1 MSAGPFSLDFFV
13 NTAILGF
20 LGCFFYYLCL
30 YYGYAQ
36 TRATE
41 VLIIQYLWPGLTALL
56 AVPLLREKLSFFKL
70 LGIGFGLL
78 SAFLVITQGHFGEIH
93 ADSPKILGIVFLG
106 ALGFSLFSVL
116 SKKTPKI
123 YPNLHVFMYFVWAT
137 LFSAVAMG
145 IYSQFQWPS
154 QDEWLPLGL
163 NGALINGLSY
173 LLWIKALNQAQAS
186 RIAPLVYLAPVLS
199 VCWISLWF
207 DEAFKT
213 IYLVAITLA
222 IASGVLVSKPEKP
235 RKRSKVAELSK
246 TTELT
251 ATKTQATKIQAASE
265 I

>member
-1 MSAGPFSLDFFV
+1 MAGPFCRTFFI

-56 AVPLLREKLSFFKL
+56 AVPLLGEKLTFNKL

-78 SAFLVITQGHFGEIH
+78 SALLVITQGHFGQIRAE
-93 ADSPKILGIVFLG
+93 SPKVLGIVFLG
-106 ALGFSLFSVL
+106 ALGFALFSVL

-123 YPNLHVFMYFVWAT
+123 YPNLHVFMFFFWAT
-137 LFSAVAMG
+137 VFSAAAMG
-145 IYSQFQWPS
+145 GWSQFQWPS

-199 VCWISLWF
+199 VCWITFWF
-207 DEAFKT
+207 DESFKT
-213 IYLVAITLA
+213 IYLVAISLA
-222 IASGVLVSKPEKP
+222 IISGILVAKPEKSSP
-235 RKRSKVAELSK
+235 VTPL
-246 TTELT
+246 TT
-251 ATKTQATKIQAASE
+251 AKIHPSNE
-265 I
+265 M